1 MSDRNFE
8 RMIEQLTPQMY
19 EGLKRGVELG
29 KWPDGRALT
38 SEQRE
43 LCLEAILRF
52 EAAHNVPPEQ
62 RTGHIDR
69 HGCGSDEH
77 GEARGD
83 SIKWVN

>member
-1 MSDRNFE
+1 MNDMNFE

-29 KWPDGRALT
+29 KWPDGRPLSA
-38 SEQRE
+38 EQRE

-52 EAAHNVPPEQ
+52 EARHNVAPEQ

-69 HGCGSDEH
+69 HGCGSDQH
-77 GEARGD
+77 GEAQGD